1 MAKNSRYCVPF
12 RRRREGK
19 TDFKARRAFLLSG
32 RPRLVARCSTNNVS
46 AQIVVAKP
54 SGDEVIVSA
63 QSREIANKYGYK
75 APRGNIPAAYLTGF
89 LCGLKAKA
97 HGVENAILDIGLY
110 PPSKGAR
117 VFAVLKGVLDA
128 NVDVPHSEEKLPD
141 EKRAE
146 GEHIAKY
153 AESLA
158 SNAEEYQLR
167 FSTYL
172 KKKTPPE
179 TLPKHVAQVK
189 KDMVGTFKTGG
200 VKVGTQRPKRQ
211 QKKK

>member
-1 MAKNSRYCVPF
+1 LEETLVARNSRYCVPF
-12 RRRREGK
+12 RRRKEGK
-19 TDFKARRAFLLSG
+19 TDYKARKAFLLSG
-32 RPRLVARCSTNNVS
+32 KPRLVARGSVNNMI

-54 SGDEVIVSA
+54 DGDDVLVSA
-63 QSREIANKYGYK
+63 QSRELTRKYGWK
-75 APRGNIPAAYLTGF
+75 APRGNLPAAYLTGF

-97 HGVENAILDIGLY
+97 KGVEEAILDIGLQ

-128 NVDVPHSEEKLPD
+128 KIAVPHGEEKLPD
-141 EKRAE
+141 EKRIK

-158 SNAEEYQLR
+158 SNAEEYQSK
-167 FSTYL
+167 FSKYL
-172 KKKTPPE
+172 EQKLPPE

-189 KDMVGTFKTGG
+189 TDMIAAFKSGG
-200 VKVGTQRPKRQ
+200 
-211 QKKK
+211 KKK